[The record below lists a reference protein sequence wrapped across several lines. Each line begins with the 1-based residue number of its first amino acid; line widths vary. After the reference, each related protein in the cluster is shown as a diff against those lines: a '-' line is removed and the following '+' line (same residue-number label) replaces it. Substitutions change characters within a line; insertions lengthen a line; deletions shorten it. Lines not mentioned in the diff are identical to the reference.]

1 MRRYS
6 VVLMFCFLFSS
17 IHATDLM
24 AQSDSDVTKSVNDLV
39 LVGAFTAGGA
49 VLGLSTLPFY
59 AEPGD
64 HFKNVL
70 FGGAIGVIA
79 GVAWVMIGQATDS
92 RSDYLKTGSSE
103 TRTDYQAFLAKA
115 QDQQES
121 QMMAGAQNELRPL
134 WWSGQIFSF

>member
-1 MRRYS
+1 
-6 VVLMFCFLFSS
+6 
-17 IHATDLM
+17 M
-24 AQSDSDVTKSVNDLV
+24 AQSDGDVTKSVNDLV

-79 GVAWVMIGQATDS
+79 GVAWVMIGQATES
-92 RSDYLKTGSSE
+92 RSDYLKTGASE
-103 TRTDYQAFLAKA
+103 TRSDYQTFLAKA
-115 QDQQES
+115 QDQRAGQV
-121 QMMAGAQNELRPL
+121 MAGPKDEPHPL
-134 WWSGQIFSF
+134 WWSGQIYSF